1 MKRHF
6 EVKRENFTISDDPA
20 RLDVDAICDFL
31 ARAYWAKGRPR
42 ERTERALANSLA
54 FGLYDGEKQ
63 IGIARV
69 VTDYAIFAY
78 LCDVF
83 IHEDYRSRG
92 LGKWLIETVMSH
104 PDLQGLRRW
113 TLATR
118 DAHGLYR
125 QFGWDALGNSENWM
139 EIFHPFPNE
148 GKEQLSLYR

>member
-1 MKRHF
+1 MRKIF
-6 EVKRENFTISDDPA
+6 EAHRDQFTISTDNS

-31 ARAYWAKGRPR
+31 SRAYWSKGRPR
-42 ERTERALANSLA
+42 ERTERALENSLV
-54 FGLYDGEKQ
+54 FGLYDGDKQ

-83 IHEDYRSRG
+83 IHEEYRAHG

-125 QFGWDALGNSENWM
+125 QFGWEALSNPERWM
-139 EIFHPFPNE
+139 EMFRPFPEE
-148 GKEQLSLYR
+148 GRD

>member
-6 EVKRENFTISDDPA
+6 EVKHENFTISDDPA

-31 ARAYWAKGRPR
+31 SRAYWAQGRPR
-42 ERTERALANSLA
+42 ERTEHALANSLV

-92 LGKWLIETVMSH
+92 LGKRLIETVMSH
-104 PDLQGLRRW
+104 PDLEGLRRW

-125 QFGWDALGNSENWM
+125 QFGWGALGNSENWM

>member
-1 MKRHF
+1 MPKNI
-6 EVKRENFTISDDPA
+6 EVHRENFTISTDSS
-20 RLDVDAICDFL
+20 RLDVDAICEFL
-31 ARAYWAKGRPR
+31 ARAYWSKGRPR
-42 ERTERALANSLA
+42 ERTERALENSLV
-54 FGLYDGEKQ
+54 FGLYDGNKQ

-83 IHEDYRSRG
+83 IHEDYRALG

-118 DAHGLYR
+118 DAHELYR
-125 QFGWDALGNSENWM
+125 QFGWDALSNPERWM
-139 EIFHPFPNE
+139 EMFRPFPEE
-148 GKEQLSLYR
+148 GRD